1 VSQVQ
6 VYNFSHGIVNP
17 GLGYLISCLG
27 SFLGLRCLT
36 RARAYTGW
44 TRAIWLLIASVAIG
58 ATGIWLM
65 HFVAMAGFAVP
76 GQQILYNV
84 PTTLISLLVAVIV
97 VAMGLFIVGYGGG
110 LRPVLAG
117 GVIIGIGVAI
127 MHYVGMSAMSM
138 QGTVR
143 YNMLLVAVSV
153 LIAIVAGTAALLA
166 GLHVSGV
173 WPSLGVSLV
182 MGVAVT
188 GMHYTGMAAVHVY
201 GRGSGMNMS
210 GESAASFL
218 FPLLLGAS
226 VLTFLISLII
236 AMSPNEDEIRADASL
251 SERLRAAAE
260 VRGTGGYDDLEL
272 HLDQRAVSA
281 QTAPA
286 ESVEPGR

>member
-1 VSQVQ
+1 MQVH
-6 VYNFSHGIVNP
+6 NFSHGILNP

-36 RARAYTGW
+36 RARAYAGW

-65 HFVAMAGFAVP
+65 HFVAMVGFAVP
-76 GQQILYNV
+76 GQQITYNV

-110 LRPVLAG
+110 GLRPVLAG
-117 GVIIGIGVAI
+117 GVFIGIGVAI
-127 MHYVGMSAMSM
+127 MHYVGMSAISM

-143 YNMLLVAVSV
+143 YNMLLVAASV

-166 GLHVSGV
+166 GLHVTGI

-188 GMHYTGMAAVHVY
+188 GMHYTGMAATHVY
-201 GRGSGMNMS
+201 GQRSGMNMP

-236 AMSPNEDEIRADASL
+236 AMSPNEDEIRADANL
-251 SERLRAAAE
+251 SERLRVAAE
-260 VRGTGGYDDLEL
+260 ARGSGGYDDLEL
-272 HLDQRAVSA
+272 RLDQRSVRA
-281 QTAPA
+281 QTASA
-286 ESVEPGR
+286 ESAEPGH